1 MDDVL
6 QFALKNG
13 IIDLSYIQDKY
24 NMSKKEELLKKHKW
38 AITQGKDGYW
48 RTYLPDEKK
57 GRRMIKK
64 SSKEEVENCVVKY
77 WKNEIENP
85 TINEIYDEWVCGK
98 LEREEISLATKN
110 RYDRQ
115 YNESMQKF
123 GKKKIKEIEDMKLK
137 NLY

>member
-64 SSKEEVENCVVKY
+64 SSKEEVENLRC
-77 WKNEIENP
+77 
-85 TINEIYDEWVCGK
+85 
-98 LEREEISLATKN
+98 
-110 RYDRQ
+110 
-115 YNESMQKF
+115 
-123 GKKKIKEIEDMKLK
+123 
-137 NLY
+137 